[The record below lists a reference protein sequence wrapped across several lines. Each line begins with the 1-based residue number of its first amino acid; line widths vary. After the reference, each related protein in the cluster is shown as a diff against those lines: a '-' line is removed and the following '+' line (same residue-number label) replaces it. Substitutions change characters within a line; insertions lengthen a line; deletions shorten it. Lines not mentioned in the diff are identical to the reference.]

1 MSLRKSPSPSTQHP
15 PNPKRTKG
23 KLQCPI
29 CRSRLY
35 GARRHY
41 RERPNLRFQCTG
53 CLTWLVYGEGVPSSK
68 SQTFWVL
75 EGADI
80 VIHEPQ
86 CKEPHTAKEGDA
98 VYVLKNR
105 KIWGKGWLYRDPE
118 ALSKTSLASQKFRY
132 HITFTGRQLGK
143 SGKDGLTLP
152 DANTVNKNAV
162 YRLEMEDLLKNPA
175 LDLRAHQRQAGYC
188 TVRTTHTAQE
198 KYVSHQLAQPH
209 Q

>member
-1 MSLRKSPSPSTQHP
+1 MRRTMSLRKSPSPSTQHP

-86 CKEPHTAKEGDA
+86 CKEGHGDPASRVLLGRHLAGRTLIKNDKKMFLRAYVRRCLLARLPHLARMGSSPGTHAISNYGSTYVI
-98 VYVLKNR
+98 VYVR
-105 KIWGKGWLYRDPE
+105 
-118 ALSKTSLASQKFRY
+118 
-132 HITFTGRQLGK
+132 
-143 SGKDGLTLP
+143 
-152 DANTVNKNAV
+152 
-162 YRLEMEDLLKNPA
+162 
-175 LDLRAHQRQAGYC
+175 
-188 TVRTTHTAQE
+188 TVRT
-198 KYVSHQLAQPH
+198 YVRTYAHVHLADRLALLRFVRCARAAEPTCVNTCSTRS
-209 Q
+209 